1 MSDPNPPPAVTA
13 NPNIPSAEVI
23 REFPDRGAQW
33 LLEDPR
39 HLRDLLQLVEPDLA
53 ARLEVDRAQRIN
65 RTLIP
70 PDLRKQESD
79 LIFRLPYRTR
89 REGAE
94 LEASGEAGEV
104 LIYVLLEHQSR
115 HDRLMVLR
123 LLLYMAQ
130 LWAEQR
136 RQAETSNLPDTQF
149 RLIPVIPIIFYTGEE
164 SWTTPLD
171 LAPLME
177 LPSELARFVPGWETL
192 FLNLHGKSV
201 EELTRFSTAIG
212 YALQV
217 WQAENKPLAELEG
230 AVREALTGLE
240 GLPKEQAGSWL
251 RVAWFLVLLAFHRR
265 ERSEYEVLLAEV
277 QAQARSSKFKV
288 REEGKQMGQTM
299 AQYVEERGEQRG
311 IQIGEQRGEQRGRLL
326 TLRSAV
332 ATVLTVRFGELPV
345 EIGSALEQ
353 AEPDQLQGWLERAA
367 TAESLN
373 AVGILPTN

>member
-1 MSDPNPPPAVTA
+1 MSDPNPPPAATA
-13 NPNIPSAEVI
+13 NPNVPSAEVI

-39 HLRDLLQLVEPDLA
+39 HLLQLVEPDLA
-53 ARLEVDRAQRIN
+53 ARLEIDRAQRIN

-79 LIFRLPYRTR
+79 LIFRLPYRTQPEA
-89 REGAE
+89 EGE
-94 LEASGEAGEV
+94 VGEV
-104 LIYVLLEHQSR
+104 LVYVLLEHQSS
-115 HDRLMVLR
+115 HDRLMLLR

-136 RQAETSNLPDTQF
+136 RQAEASNIPDAQF
-149 RLIPVIPIIFYTGEE
+149 QLIPVIPIIFYTGEE
-164 SWTTPLD
+164 SWTSPLN
-171 LAPLME
+171 LAHLME
-177 LPSELARFVPGWETL
+177 LPPELARFVPGWETL

-217 WQAENKPLAELEG
+217 WQAENKPLEELEG

-251 RVAWFLVLLAFHRR
+251 RMAWFLVLLAFHRR

-277 QAQARSSKFKV
+277 QAQARSSKFGV

-299 AQYVEERGEQRG
+299 AQYVEQRGIEIGEQRGEQRG
-311 IQIGEQRGEQRGRLL
+311 IQIGEQRGRTLA
-326 TLRSAV
+326 LRSAV
-332 ATVLTVRFGELPV
+332 TTVLTARFGELPV
-345 EIGSALEQ
+345 EISSVLEQ
-353 AEPDQLQGWLERAA
+353 AGVDQLEVWLERAA
-367 TAESLN
+367 TAESLD
-373 AVGILPTN
+373 AVGILPTS